1 MEDGDLQ
8 AAALK
13 DIGTR
18 DATLSVW
25 KQDAEIGIDR
35 MVAAIVASGTS
46 VAQLD
51 YVLLDIKWLEA
62 HGLKLANTPHN
73 GLTPDC
79 GVNELHYDVKGLT
92 IFKLYDLAF
101 HMSPLIR
108 AEGPIIRDQVAKL
121 IDDSIAQCHID
132 EKCLNDKLLISL
144 RKIREKREQRK

>member
-1 MEDGDLQ
+1 MQ

-18 DATLSVW
+18 GATLSVYLA
-25 KQDAEIGIDR
+25 DADLGINR
-35 MVAAIVASGTS
+35 IVAAIAASGTS

-92 IFKLYDLAF
+92 IFKLYDLAL
-101 HMSPLIR
+101 HMSTLVR
-108 AEGPIIRDQVAKL
+108 TKGPFVGPKVAQL
-121 IDDSIAQCHID
+121 IDESISLCHID
-132 EKCLNDKLLISL
+132 EKSLNEKLLRSL
-144 RKIREKREQRK
+144 KKHRKRRKQRE